1 MEKIEKLMSINFHS
15 KPTYGNDDKCIKRKR
30 KTYEDSVTT
39 NFYNEKGSKKIPEE
53 KIPCKCLLVIMLD
66 SVLYTYEKY
75 HPQTFWEERKYK
87 EQQQQQKNYNDE
99 ELKSESD
106 TNTDTDTDNED

>member
-66 SVLYTYEKY
+66 SVLYTYESIIPK
-75 HPQTFWEERKYK
+75 HFE
-87 EQQQQQKNYNDE
+87 KNENI
-99 ELKSESD
+99 KNNNNNKR
-106 TNTDTDTDNED
+106 TIMMRN